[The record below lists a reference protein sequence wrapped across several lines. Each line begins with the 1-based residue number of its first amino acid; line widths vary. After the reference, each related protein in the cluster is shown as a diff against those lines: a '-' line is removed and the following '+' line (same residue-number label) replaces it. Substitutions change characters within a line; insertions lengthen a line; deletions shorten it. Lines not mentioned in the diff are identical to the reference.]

1 MVHPKR
7 EVLAV
12 VMKKTKILNHCLR
25 VPCIKHSPCDTLG
38 ITEPYKHFCLI
49 SVFKLIPVSHLSA
62 FWKYIWILIAKFIW
76 IVVSLCI
83 ILKIWSGNTV
93 LCCTSQVILALDLF
107 LQECEPKMWRSVVIQ
122 KGNTLLI
129 QEVQEEDGGNY
140 TCELKFEGK
149 LIRRTV
155 ELKVTGKNLF
165 SMPIGKKIKL
175 WNNRKNGFHMSVK
188 SVIESV
194 W

>member
-1 MVHPKR
+1 M
-7 EVLAV
+7 A
-12 VMKKTKILNHCLR
+12 
-25 VPCIKHSPCDTLG
+25 
-38 ITEPYKHFCLI
+38 
-49 SVFKLIPVSHLSA
+49 
-62 FWKYIWILIAKFIW
+62 
-76 IVVSLCI
+76 VSLCI
-83 ILKIWSGNTV
+83 ILKIWSDNTV
-93 LCCTSQVILALDLF
+93 LFCSSQVILALDFF
-107 LQECEPKMWRSVVIQ
+107 LQECQPKMWRSVVIQ

-175 WNNRKNGFHMSVK
+175 
-188 SVIESV
+188 
-194 W
+194 